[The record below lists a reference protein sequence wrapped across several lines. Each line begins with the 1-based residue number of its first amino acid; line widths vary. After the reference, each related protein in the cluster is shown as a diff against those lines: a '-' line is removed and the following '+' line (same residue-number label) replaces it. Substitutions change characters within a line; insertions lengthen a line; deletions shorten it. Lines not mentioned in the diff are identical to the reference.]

1 MPIDHVQI
9 VSIPVSD
16 QDRARDFYVN
26 ALDWE
31 LVSDN
36 DEGDRRW
43 VEVAPRHGQTSFTL
57 VTWFDSMPAG
67 SMRGIVLD
75 TDDIEH
81 TYQDLAERGII
92 FEGPI
97 EEGPFSR
104 LATFNDPDGNA
115 FVLHQLYHPRSRGGR
130 VLSYPAAG

>member
-26 ALDWE
+26 ALEWE

-36 DEGDRRW
+36 DTGDRRW
-43 VEVAPRHGQTSFTL
+43 VEVAPKHGQTAFTL
-57 VTWFDSMPAG
+57 VTWFETMPAG
-67 SMRGIVLD
+67 SLRGIVLD
-75 TDDIEH
+75 TDDIEK
-81 TYQDLAERGII
+81 TYEELSERGIV
-92 FEGPI
+92 FDGPI

-104 LATFNDPDGNA
+104 VTSFSDPDGNT
-115 FVLHQLYHPRSRGGR
+115 FVLHQLYQPRTR
-130 VLSYPAAG
+130 VLSFPPAGS

>member
-36 DEGDRRW
+36 AEGEQRW

-57 VTWFDSMPAG
+57 VTWFPTMPPG
-67 SMRGIVLD
+67 SMHGIVLD
-75 TDDIEH
+75 TDDIEK
-81 TYQDLAERGII
+81 TYDELAERGIV
-92 FEGPI
+92 FDSPI
-97 EEGPFSR
+97 EESPFSR
-104 LATFNDPDGNA
+104 TTSFADPDGNT
-115 FVLHQLYHPRSRGGR
+115 FVLHQLYHPRTRP
-130 VLSYPAAG
+130 VNYAPARS

>member
-36 DEGDRRW
+36 DTGDRRW
-43 VEVAPRHGQTSFTL
+43 VE
-57 VTWFDSMPAG
+57 
-67 SMRGIVLD
+67 
-75 TDDIEH
+75 
-81 TYQDLAERGII
+81 
-92 FEGPI
+92 
-97 EEGPFSR
+97 
-104 LATFNDPDGNA
+104 
-115 FVLHQLYHPRSRGGR
+115 
-130 VLSYPAAG
+130 LSLIHI

>member
-26 ALDWE
+26 ALGWE

-36 DEGDRRW
+36 DEGERRW

-57 VTWFDSMPAG
+57 VTWFETMPAG
-67 SMRGIVLD
+67 SLRGIVLD
-75 TDDIEH
+75 THDIEQAYEEL
-81 TYQDLAERGII
+81 TERGII
-92 FEGPI
+92 FDTPV

-104 LATFNDPDGNA
+104 VTSFCDPDGNT
-115 FVLHQLYHPRSRGGR
+115 FVLHQLYQPRQRPVSF
-130 VLSYPAAG
+130 AAARS

>member
-9 VSIPVSD
+9 VSIPVTD
-16 QDRARDFYVN
+16 QDRARDFYIN

-43 VEVAPRHGQTSFTL
+43 VEVAPKHGQTSFTL
-57 VTWFDSMPAG
+57 VTWFESMPAG
-67 SMRGIVLD
+67 SLRGIVLD
-75 TDDIEH
+75 TDDIER
-81 TYQDLAERGII
+81 TYEELAERGIV
-92 FEGPI
+92 FDSPI

-104 LATFNDPDGNA
+104 VTSFSDPDGNT
-115 FVLHQLYHPRSRGGR
+115 FVLHQLYQPRTRTVSFA
-130 VLSYPAAG
+130 PARS

>member
-26 ALDWE
+26 ALGWE

-43 VEVAPRHGQTSFTL
+43 VEVAPRHGQTAFTL
-57 VTWFDSMPAG
+57 VTWFESMPAG
-67 SMRGIVLD
+67 CLRGIVLD
-75 TDDIEH
+75 TLDIEAAH
-81 TYQDLAERGII
+81 EELSERGIR
-92 FEGPI
+92 FETPI

-104 LATFNDPDGNA
+104 VTSFADPDGNT
-115 FVLHQLYHPRSRGGR
+115 FILHQLYQPRTRG
-130 VLSYPAAG
+130 LNFQAARS